1 MRRTLVKIIAIAIM
15 LALVLS
21 LTNIVTASYADKMSS
36 LIGEADTFVVTS
48 GATDSANKIIGTVIS
63 AARIIGVCFAV
74 VMLLAIA
81 MKYMT
86 AAAGDKADIKKS
98 AVAYVVGAIVLFAV
112 TGILT
117 IIEKFSVA
125 ISA

>member
-1 MRRTLVKIIAIAIM
+1 MRKTLLRVLVLVIAIA
-15 LALVLS
+15 LS
-21 LTNIVTASYADKMSS
+21 LTVVSLADSYTSS
-36 LIGEADTFVVTS
+36 MKNLISTADTVVVET
-48 GATDSANKIIGTVIS
+48 GASNSAGKIVGTVIT

-74 VMLLAIA
+74 VMLLTIA

-112 TGILT
+112 TGILG
-117 IIEKFSVA
+117 IIQQFAEV
-125 ISA
+125 IS

>member
-1 MRRTLVKIIAIAIM
+1 MRKTLLRILVLVIAIA
-15 LALVLS
+15 LS
-21 LTNIVTASYADKMSS
+21 LTVVSLADSYTSSVASNSAGKIVW
-36 LIGEADTFVVTS
+36 
-48 GATDSANKIIGTVIS
+48 TVIT
-63 AARIIGVCFAV
+63 AARIVGVCFAV

-112 TGILT
+112 TGILG
-117 IIEKFSVA
+117 IIQQFAVV
-125 ISA
+125 IS

>member
-1 MRRTLVKIIAIAIM
+1 MRKTLLRILVFVIAIA
-15 LALVLS
+15 LS
-21 LTNIVTASYADKMSS
+21 LTVVSLADSYTSS
-36 LIGEADTFVVTS
+36 MANLISTADTVVVET
-48 GATDSANKIIGTVIS
+48 GASNSAGKIVGTVIT

-112 TGILT
+112 TGILG
-117 IIEKFSVA
+117 IIQQFAVV
-125 ISA
+125 IS